1 MSTLFVSDLHLEAD
15 RPDIGNQFIEFLR
28 TEAMEADDLYILG
41 DLFEAWVGD
50 DDPNTHY
57 AKIKMAIR
65 KVVDK
70 GVPVYFMHGNRD
82 FMIGRQFAN
91 ETGVEIL
98 KDPYPVDMYGQ
109 KALLSHGDALC
120 TDDTQYQRVRLM
132 TRNPDWQASILAKP
146 LKERLRIAEE
156 ARRQSLER
164 TLNLSMDI
172 MDVNQDEVRR
182 VIKEHGVDVL
192 LHGHTHRP
200 GIHSIDLGK
209 SKAQRIVL
217 GDWYKQGSVLRWD
230 LRGPKLREMP
240 RP

>member
-15 RPDIGNQFIEFLR
+15 RPDIGNQFIQFLK

-41 DLFEAWVGD
+41 DLFESWVGD
-50 DDPNTHY
+50 DDPNAHY

-98 KDPYPVDMYGQ
+98 KDPYPVTMYGQ
-109 KALLSHGDALC
+109 KALLTHGDALC
-120 TDDTQYQRVRLM
+120 TDDTQYQRVRVM

-146 LKERLRIAEE
+146 LKERLRIAAE

-164 TLNLSMDI
+164 TLNLSMAI

-182 VIKEHGVDVL
+182 VITTHGVDVL

-200 GIHSIDLGK
+200 DIHTIDLGNR
-209 SKAQRIVL
+209 KARRIVL
-217 GDWYKQGSVLRWD
+217 GDWYMQGSVLRWD
-230 LRGPKLREMP
+230 LQGPKLRELP
-240 RP
+240 R

>member
-1 MSTLFVSDLHLEAD
+1 MTTLFVSDLHLEAE
-15 RPDIGNQFIEFLR
+15 RPDIGEQFISFLK

-57 AKIKMAIR
+57 AKIKMALR
-65 KVVDK
+65 KVVDS

-91 ETGVEIL
+91 ETGVKIL
-98 KDPYPVDMYGQ
+98 EDPHPVKMYGQ

-120 TDDTQYQRVRLM
+120 LDDTQYQRVRVM

-156 ARRQSLER
+156 ARRKSLEQ
-164 TLNLSMDI
+164 TLNMNMNI
-172 MDVNQDEVRR
+172 MDVNQDEVKR
-182 VIKEHGVDVL
+182 VIKEYGVDVL

-200 GIHSIDLGK
+200 DVHTVDLGGR
-209 SKAQRIVL
+209 KAKRIVL
-217 GDWYKQGSVLRWD
+217 GDWYMQGSVLRWN
-230 LRGPKLREMP
+230 LQGPKLQEMP

>member
-164 TLNLSMDI
+164 TLNMSMDI

-209 SKAQRIVL
+209 RKAQRIVL